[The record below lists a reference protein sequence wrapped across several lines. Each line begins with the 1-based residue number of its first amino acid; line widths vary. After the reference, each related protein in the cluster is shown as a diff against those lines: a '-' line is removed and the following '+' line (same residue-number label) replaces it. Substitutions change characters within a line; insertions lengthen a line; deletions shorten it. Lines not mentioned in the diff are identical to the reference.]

1 MLDILESFV
10 REQTYTYLRLDG
22 TTSIGS
28 RQPMIEKYNKSPDI
42 FVFLLTTRVGGL
54 GVNLTGANRVII
66 YDPDWNP
73 STDTQARERAWR
85 IGQQKDVTIYRLLTS
100 GTIEEKIYHR
110 QIFKQYLTNR
120 VLKDPKQRR
129 FFKSN
134 DLYELFTLKDTDN
147 QCTETEAIFAGTG
160 SEVAT
165 NPNPQTNCTNTEK
178 INDDEW
184 MLRWKKEREKRELEW
199 RKTLEKRQ
207 KKIDISHETEEER
220 KIRKKKESKERR
232 EKKKI
237 KIDGAKVKNVVKMTT
252 HRSSAV
258 DPEDDAPSSSNQ
270 DDYVLQRLFA
280 KTGISYCCSS
290 TLC

>member
-1 MLDILESFV
+1 MLDVLEKFV
-10 REQTYTYLRLDG
+10 NQLQYNYLRLDG
-22 TTSIGS
+22 NTSIGS
-28 RQPMIEKYNKSPDI
+28 RQPMIEKFNENPDI
-42 FVFLLTTRVGGL
+42 FIFLLTTRVGGL

-85 IGQQKDVTIYRLLTS
+85 IGQKKDVTIYRLLTS

-134 DLYELFTLKDTDN
+134 DLYELFTLKETDN

-165 NPNPQTNCTNTEK
+165 NHGAESS
-178 INDDEW
+178 
-184 MLRWKKEREKRELEW
+184 
-199 RKTLEKRQ
+199 KTRCY
-207 KKIDISHETEEER
+207 IHFFS
-220 KIRKKKESKERR
+220 
-232 EKKKI
+232 
-237 KIDGAKVKNVVKMTT
+237 
-252 HRSSAV
+252 
-258 DPEDDAPSSSNQ
+258 
-270 DDYVLQRLFA
+270 
-280 KTGISYCCSS
+280 
-290 TLC
+290 